1 MTNQQPSAA
10 PPRAPNRT
18 SALVAVVGIVCAGIC
33 APLVS
38 NFESSGQQHLMAYH
52 GRLDPPGVY
61 TICDGDT
68 LRVKPTDRETPAG
81 CAIRLD
87 KRLADFAKPVL
98 VATPGL
104 YGHPNQLAAAIS
116 LAYNIGA
123 ASYAKSTVAVRF
135 NARQWPAA
143 CDAFAMWN
151 KAGGQVVAGLVA
163 RRAKERALCLKDLP
177 A

>member
-1 MTNQQPSAA
+1 MNEQPQAA

-18 SALVAVVGIVCAGIC
+18 SALVAIVGIVCAGIC
-33 APLVS
+33 APLVAT
-38 NFESSGQQHLMAYH
+38 FESGGQQHLVAYH
-52 GRLDPPGVY
+52 GTLDPPGIY

-68 LRVKPTDRETPAG
+68 LNVKPSDRETPTG

-98 VATPGL
+98 AATPGL

-123 ASYAKSTVAVRF
+123 ANYAHSTVAARF
-135 NARQWPAA
+135 RAGQWRAA
-143 CDAFAMWN
+143 CDAFGLWV
-151 KAGGQVVAGLVA
+151 KAGGKTVQGLVN
-163 RRAKERALCLKDLP
+163 RRAKERTLCLTGLP